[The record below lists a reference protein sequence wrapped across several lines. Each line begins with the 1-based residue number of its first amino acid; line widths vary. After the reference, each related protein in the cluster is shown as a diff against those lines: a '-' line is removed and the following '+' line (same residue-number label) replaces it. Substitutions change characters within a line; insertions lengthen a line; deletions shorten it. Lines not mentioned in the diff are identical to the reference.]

1 MQRVEMRRIV
11 YIGYRKGV
19 PLRCRRFDG
28 ICRFARTRG
37 WEVIPLDPDVEKDP
51 EHLRETL
58 ARLDPVGVIREGPR
72 ARRPLTP
79 RFFAPIPAVCIDPP
93 AGVTWRGAAVV
104 CDEAAVAKAAFCELS
119 SGLPPAYAVI
129 SHWPARGTPWARSRV
144 KAFRALCRAEG
155 KPCLVFPERRE
166 EDVAA
171 RAARLTAWVA
181 ALPLHCAVFAV
192 SDYAVQEDIAR
203 AFAAAGRSLPRTAT
217 LVGVDAVEV
226 PGDGAIAADVS
237 SVRIDF
243 ELSGFLAAKSLTEKP
258 NRLKAPPS
266 FGPLLVERRKSTRGR
281 GRREPWILDAV
292 EAIRRKACD
301 GLTAAALI
309 NNYPVSKRLFNLR
322 FREAMGHSVHDEIIQ
337 VRLESVFALL
347 ADTDTPVGAIADMC
361 GFGSAVELR
370 QVFKAKTKMSMTEW
384 RARHR

>member
-19 PLRCRRFDG
+19 PLRCRRLDG
-28 ICRFARTRG
+28 IRRFARTRG
-37 WEVIPLDPDVEKDP
+37 WEVVPLDPDVEKDP
-51 EHLRETL
+51 EHLRNML
-58 ARLDPVGVIREGPR
+58 AQLDPVGVIREGSR

-79 RFFAPIPAVCIDPP
+79 RFFAPLPAVCFDPP
-93 AGVTWRGAAVV
+93 AGATWRGAAVV

-144 KAFRALCRAEG
+144 NAFRALCRAGG
-155 KPCLVFPERRE
+155 KPCRVFPERRGE
-166 EDVAA
+166 NAA
-171 RAARLTAWVA
+171 TRAARLTAWVA

-192 SDYAVQEDIAR
+192 SDYAIQDDIAR

-217 LVGVDAVEV
+217 LVGVDAAEV
-226 PGDGAIAADVS
+226 PGDSAIAADVS

-243 ELSGFLAAKSLTEKP
+243 ELSGFLAAKSLTEQP

-309 NNYPVSKRLFNLR
+309 SNYPVSKRLFNLR

-337 VRLESVFALL
+337 VRLESVFSLL
-347 ADTDTPVGAIADMC
+347 SGTDTPVGAIADMS

-370 QVFKAKTKMSMTEW
+370 QIFKARTEMSMTEW
-384 RARHR
+384 RARRR